1 VTSQITIPLITA
13 LLAVFWF
20 VVAAAVR
27 RRSLRTFKLA
37 LAGGSLAVV
46 MLAAL
51 ILIIALEEPITAPV
65 AVPLFVATIL
75 QFGFIIAL
83 ASQTISGRLSQR
95 TFLVGVLVII
105 ATIVVGVVLMFQ
117 PLTPTVFNL
126 GFDLVLIALLAFN
139 VWSHITPRSEGH
151 R

>member
-1 VTSQITIPLITA
+1 M
-13 LLAVFWF
+13 F
-20 VVAAAVR
+20 V
-27 RRSLRTFKLA
+27 
-37 LAGGSLAVV
+37 
-46 MLAAL
+46 AL
-51 ILIIALEEPITAPV
+51 ILIIVLGKPIIAAV

-83 ASQTISGRLSQR
+83 AAQTVSGRLSQR
-95 TFLVGVLVII
+95 IFLIGVLVII

-126 GFDLVLIALLAFN
+126 GFALVLIALLAFN

-151 R
+151 H

>member
-1 VTSQITIPLITA
+1 VTSQITIPLIMA
-13 LLAVFWF
+13 LLSVSWF
-20 VVAAAVR
+20 VVAAVVR
-27 RRSLRTFKLA
+27 RRSSRTFKLA

-46 MLAAL
+46 MFVAL
-51 ILIIALEEPITAPV
+51 ILIIVLGKPIIAAV

-83 ASQTISGRLSQR
+83 AAQTVSGRLSQR
-95 TFLVGVLVII
+95 IFLIGVLVII

-126 GFDLVLIALLAFN
+126 GFALVLIALLAFN

-151 R
+151 H